1 VGGDGM
7 LRTTELRRCVEE
19 VMGDRVAAEE
29 VRHMA

>member
-1 VGGDGM
+1 M

-19 VMGDRVAAEE
+19 VMEDRVAAAE